1 MTKQETN
8 QSLMAYQQGPVS
20 VPSRG
25 PVSKV
30 ELRIECEG
38 LPKKDDFSK
47 SDPCAVLFMFQKG
60 NWIEM
65 GRTENIENCHDPKFA
80 KSFTI
85 DYYFEEVQKIKIEV
99 YDIDNSTPKLTDDD
113 FLGVLECTVGNLVS
127 KNPYV
132 NQLKKRNGSQMGKA
146 TITIRSEEVKEGGN
160 IAYMTFSA
168 TKLDNKDF
176 MGKSDP
182 YLEISKSAPDGTWQ
196 VVHRTEVVKNTL
208 NPRWRPFFLPENT
221 LCGGDKNRS
230 IKVIT

>member
-1 MTKQETN
+1 MTEQETN
-8 QSLMAYQQGPVS
+8 QSLMTYQQGPVS

-113 FLGVLECTVGNLVS
+113 FLGVLECTVGN
-127 KNPYV
+127 
-132 NQLKKRNGSQMGKA
+132 
-146 TITIRSEEVKEGGN
+146 IRSEEVKEGGN

-208 NPRWRPFFLPENT
+208 NPRWRPFFLPEHT

-230 IKVIT
+230 IKVII